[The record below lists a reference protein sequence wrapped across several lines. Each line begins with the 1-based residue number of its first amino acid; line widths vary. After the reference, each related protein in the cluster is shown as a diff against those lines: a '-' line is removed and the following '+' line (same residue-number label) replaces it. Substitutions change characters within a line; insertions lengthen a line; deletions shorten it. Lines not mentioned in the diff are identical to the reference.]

1 MKGVKRCLCQSR
13 SWILRRLASC
23 VVSKR
28 HPKIVAGLEQFTS
41 KRVDNRCRLAFIT
54 ISSLELVSSMISPL
68 SLPTSF
74 VSRSGET
81 DFGLS
86 FKLVSATLGPS
97 LMPGRTFVLI
107 QWTES
112 DHPHSS
118 AVAFASSILYLAFV
132 SPLEYFFEIL
142 LPVHLV
148 FPAYLRLKG
157 PSAFY

>member
-13 SWILRRLASC
+13 SWILSRLASC

-41 KRVDNRCRLAFIT
+41 KRVDNRCRLALLT
-54 ISSLELVSSMISPL
+54 ISSLELVSSTISPL
-68 SLPTSF
+68 SLPTSS
-74 VSRSGET
+74 VSRSEET
-81 DFGLS
+81 DFLS

-97 LMPGRTFVLI
+97 LMPGRTLVFI

-112 DHPHSS
+112 DYPHSS
-118 AVAFASSILYLAFV
+118 AVAFASSILYFAFV
-132 SPLEYFFEIL
+132 SRLEYFFAIL
-142 LPVHLV
+142 LPVYLV
-148 FPAYLRLKG
+148 FPAYLRLQG